1 MIWRKDVCTPDNVAH
16 MGMVILQNKWINI
29 PKTRITCKTLNFT
42 TKKLQYSK
50 LNILK
55 EISVLFVYVNKTPG
69 ILETQEIGEI
79 LKKENATAILGD
91 FNINTDKED
100 GHRKINDLSNI
111 LQMQQVNKES
121 TRNNATLDLIFR
133 KDMKQLDFMPFVFE
147 NMYSDHST
155 VGFRYCKDGVISNEY
170 KEYQINKQDKEFLK
184 KTTIDGMSEQ
194 KIDGMTEQ
202 EIDGMAEQ
210 EKASSKTE
218 RSTKRKKNAPG
229 TSCEG
234 NEADMIVMECPRDV
248 ARISNMRKLLI
259 GEWVDSNVI
268 NCYLYLISRDF
279 SHVLTMDSWFNEQLK
294 SRSFQRIDR
303 QFKNINLFQ
312 YGLWIIP
319 VNCNNSHWFLLTIDT
334 TCMGENK
341 IEMKIY
347 DSLGESQTWKK
358 VLEEEKNEN
367 VYTLEIST
375 DFPNE
380 RIFIGNFNK

>member
-1 MIWRKDVCTPDNVAH
+1 

-147 NMYSDHST
+147 NMYSD
-155 VGFRYCKDGVISNEY
+155 
-170 KEYQINKQDKEFLK
+170 Q
-184 KTTIDGMSEQ
+184 
-194 KIDGMTEQ
+194 
-202 EIDGMAEQ
+202 
-210 EKASSKTE
+210 
-218 RSTKRKKNAPG
+218 
-229 TSCEG
+229 
-234 NEADMIVMECPRDV
+234 
-248 ARISNMRKLLI
+248 
-259 GEWVDSNVI
+259 
-268 NCYLYLISRDF
+268 
-279 SHVLTMDSWFNEQLK
+279 
-294 SRSFQRIDR
+294 
-303 QFKNINLFQ
+303 
-312 YGLWIIP
+312 
-319 VNCNNSHWFLLTIDT
+319 
-334 TCMGENK
+334 
-341 IEMKIY
+341 
-347 DSLGESQTWKK
+347 
-358 VLEEEKNEN
+358 
-367 VYTLEIST
+367 
-375 DFPNE
+375 
-380 RIFIGNFNK
+380 